1 MMIAKR
7 LSQPVRQLLVSLIIS
22 SAASTVLYGLR
33 VVASEN
39 TNYSYLLWNLLLAWL
54 PLLFAWLL
62 YQRLSRE
69 RWLSV
74 GNLLLTA
81 LWLGFLPNSF
91 YILSDFIHLRSTGD
105 VSLLYDIV
113 LFASFAWN
121 GFVLGFMSLFIVHR
135 QLIKRVS
142 AAMAH
147 TLVGGVLLAC
157 SFAIYLGRYLR
168 WNSWDVLINP
178 TGLLFDVSDRIIN
191 PAAHPQS
198 LVTTSTFFIL
208 LSSIYL
214 VLWHAAQVLRRGRL

>member
-1 MMIAKR
+1 MAKR

-62 YQRLSRE
+62 HQRLSRE

-113 LFASFAWN
+113 LFASFVWN

-142 AAMAH
+142 AAKAH
-147 TLVGGVLLAC
+147 TLVGGVLLVC

-178 TGLLFDVSDRIIN
+178 AGLLFDVSDRIIN

-208 LSSIYL
+208 LSSMYL
-214 VLWHAAQVLRRGRL
+214 VLWHAAQVLRRSRL